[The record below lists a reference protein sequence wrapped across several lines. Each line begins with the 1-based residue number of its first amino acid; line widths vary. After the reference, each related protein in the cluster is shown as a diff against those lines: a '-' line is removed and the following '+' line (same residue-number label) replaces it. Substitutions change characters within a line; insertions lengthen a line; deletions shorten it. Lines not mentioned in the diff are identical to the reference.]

1 MTLDEALRR
10 DYDMVAL
17 PGGPGAGRLRDDAR
31 ILELLRRMAAA
42 GRFIA
47 AVCAAPKVLAAAGLL
62 EGRRVTAFPGTFDG
76 LDVPRLTLTR
86 DAVVRDD
93 HIITSRGPGTALD
106 FALELIEALAGH
118 EARVKVEAGLQRN

>member
-1 MTLDEALRR
+1 
-10 DYDMVAL
+10 
-17 PGGPGAGRLRDDAR
+17 
-31 ILELLRRMAAA
+31 MAAA

-47 AVCAAPKVLAAAGLL
+47 AICAAPKVLAAAGLL

-93 HIITSRGPGTALD
+93 RIITSRGPGTALD
-106 FALELIEALAGH
+106 FALELIEVLAGG
-118 EARVKVEAGLQRN
+118 EARMKVEGGLQRG